1 MKRVVL
7 IWTLLSCIGYG
18 QSRKSLSVEEA
29 IEIGLQQSKVLLASS
44 KTVDAASARASDV
57 NTALL
62 PSLTFEGSYQR
73 LSEVNP
79 FEVVVPFSP
88 APVILSPIVLDNY
101 KLKLSL
107 RQPVFT
113 GFRLRSNA
121 RAAEFAAQ
129 AAEYEHHS
137 NRVGLILN
145 IKNAYWMLYQTIQ
158 VKKFVDENV
167 GLLEVHLKDTENLM
181 NAGIAT
187 RNDLLKIEVQ
197 LSDAR
202 LTQID
207 ATHDVRVAIMNVNN
221 VMGQPLDT
229 ELRLTSQPGPTARLP
244 AGREKMSEDDSHIH
258 SLVNKALTARADLKS
273 MEFRM
278 KAGDA
283 SVSAVKGNL
292 WPQIFLAGN
301 YYYSR
306 PNRRILPTLD
316 EFKGT
321 WDVGVM
327 LQFDVWNWGATIH
340 RTQQAQAELN
350 RMEYLYQQL
359 RDNVSLE
366 VTRSFLQVKRSGEKI
381 EVARLAITQAEEN
394 ARSTNEKYKNA
405 LATSSDL
412 LDADVALLQTRTN
425 LTGALVEFELAQAR
439 LDKAIGGEK

>member
-88 APVILSPIVLDNY
+88 APVTLSPIVLDNY

-221 VMGQPLDT
+221 VIGQPLDT
-229 ELRLTSQPGPTARLP
+229 ELRLTSRPGPTARLLYESFDSLRDRRSKSRRP

-306 PNRRILPTLD
+306 PNPRILPTLD

-321 WDVGVM
+321 WDVGVIFTH
-327 LQFDVWNWGATIH
+327 LLPA
-340 RTQQAQAELN
+340 
-350 RMEYLYQQL
+350 L
-359 RDNVSLE
+359 RVFRLS
-366 VTRSFLQVKRSGEKI
+366 TRP
-381 EVARLAITQAEEN
+381 
-394 ARSTNEKYKNA
+394 
-405 LATSSDL
+405 
-412 LDADVALLQTRTN
+412 
-425 LTGALVEFELAQAR
+425 
-439 LDKAIGGEK
+439 